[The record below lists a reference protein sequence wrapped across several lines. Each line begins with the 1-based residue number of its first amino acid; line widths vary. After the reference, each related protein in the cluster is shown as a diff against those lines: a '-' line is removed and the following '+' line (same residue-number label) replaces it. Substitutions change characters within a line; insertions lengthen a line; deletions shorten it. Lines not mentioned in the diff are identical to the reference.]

1 MEEKRHDEH
10 EFDPDFSEYN
20 PIFSELK
27 DIKQE
32 LSGKKMGFF
41 AKLKDKLSFRL
52 LIQLD

>member
-1 MEEKRHDEH
+1 MEEKRLEEH

-32 LSGKKMGFF
+32 LSGKKMGFL
-41 AKLKDKLSFRL
+41 ARLKDKLSFTL